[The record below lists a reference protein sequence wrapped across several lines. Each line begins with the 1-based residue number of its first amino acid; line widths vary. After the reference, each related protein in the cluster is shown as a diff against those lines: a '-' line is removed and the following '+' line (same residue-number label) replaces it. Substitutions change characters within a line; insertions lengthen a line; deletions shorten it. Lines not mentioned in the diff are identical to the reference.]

1 MAEEPFSI
9 AWSAYLR
16 YRATQRGYDLVKIEE
31 IVRYSDERYFDTVTR
46 RVVMVGKHNDQLVA
60 IPIEQEDNSI
70 TPVTIHATTRQQIRF
85 RLRSGRYAH
94 E

>member
-1 MAEEPFSI
+1 MVEEPFSI
-9 AWSAYLR
+9 VWSAYLQ
-16 YRATQRGYDLVKIEE
+16 YRATQRGYDLARIEE

-46 RVVMVGKHNDQLVA
+46 RVVVVGKHEERVVV
-60 IPIEQEDNSI
+60 IPIEREADSI

-85 RLRSGRYAH
+85 RLRSGRFIH